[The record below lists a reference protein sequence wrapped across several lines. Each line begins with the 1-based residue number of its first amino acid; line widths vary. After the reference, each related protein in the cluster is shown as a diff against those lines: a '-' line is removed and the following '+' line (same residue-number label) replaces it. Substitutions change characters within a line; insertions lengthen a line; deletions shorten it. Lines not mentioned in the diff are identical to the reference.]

1 VQQRVN
7 DNRAVGEESSE
18 ATQHE
23 VEVKRPSN
31 SRAGAELRQRHLRE
45 EFAVWDAQT
54 RRRIGRWHA
63 EDPQDAVVRAVFAF
77 DGESVLVQLG
87 DPRQRQLPMDPLAAA
102 IRIAPRELTASER
115 AIYGIGGRAPA
126 LPTDRPIAARV
137 LLEHT
142 LAARN
147 ARDLP
152 RAEALL
158 KRAQTTRLRMP
169 PRYLFM
175 LSAVLALRAELQGPL
190 SDDDRNR
197 VSAAMTEWVRSGD
210 GSARL
215 ATTLPELAALQQ
227 EGWFREAVQAA
238 AAR

>member
-1 VQQRVN
+1 
-7 DNRAVGEESSE
+7 
-18 ATQHE
+18 
-23 VEVKRPSN
+23 
-31 SRAGAELRQRHLRE
+31 
-45 EFAVWDAQT
+45 
-54 RRRIGRWHA
+54 
-63 EDPQDAVVRAVFAF
+63 
-77 DGESVLVQLG
+77 
-87 DPRQRQLPMDPLAAA
+87 
-102 IRIAPRELTASER
+102 
-115 AIYGIGGRAPA
+115 
-126 LPTDRPIAARV
+126 
-137 LLEHT
+137 
-142 LAARN
+142 
-147 ARDLP
+147 
-152 RAEALL
+152 
-158 KRAQTTRLRMP
+158 MP